1 MGISDDASRT
11 VSSAISPALK
21 ISLRIRQARRK
32 AKLSQQFLG
41 DTLGVQRSAVSNWES
56 NRSIN
61 PSLQNLI
68 GIAIATDVSFEW
80 LATGRGKMHPAHDP
94 YENIVAADIEWVESA
109 QERELLERFR
119 RASPRAQNTVL
130 ELMNILSPVHRGKG
144 KR

>member
-1 MGISDDASRT
+1 M
-11 VSSAISPALK
+11 
-21 ISLRIRQARRK
+21 
-32 AKLSQQFLG
+32 
-41 DTLGVQRSAVSNWES
+41 
-56 NRSIN
+56 
-61 PSLQNLI
+61 
-68 GIAIATDVSFEW
+68 SFEW

>member
-80 LATGRGKMHPAHDP
+80 LATGRGASRYQPTLDDIPAGEMESIEDP
-94 YENIVAADIEWVESA
+94 LELRLIRAFRSTPQRQHANIVELIEA
-109 QERELLERFR
+109 R
-119 RASPRAQNTVL
+119 SPPARKV
-130 ELMNILSPVHRGKG
+130 
-144 KR
+144 